1 MIINNTG
8 NINITCSSFISLI
21 ELGLRNFINKSNIY
35 IINRIILKLY
45 NLINEIVIEIIIYYI
60 NNNKHLII
68 KNNKFKTYIIN
79 SKINNIKVFLLASI
93 VLRTKR
99 NIWIEVIN
107 TNSLKEYNNT
117 TFIKINK

>member
-1 MIINNTG
+1 MIINNTQ
-8 NINITCSSFISLI
+8 NINIICSSFISLI

-68 KNNKFKTYIIN
+68 KNNKFKTYNIN
-79 SKINNIKVFLLASI
+79 SRINNNKSI
-93 VLRTKR
+93 
-99 NIWIEVIN
+99 
-107 TNSLKEYNNT
+107 
-117 TFIKINK
+117 FISFYSFKNKKKYLNWSN